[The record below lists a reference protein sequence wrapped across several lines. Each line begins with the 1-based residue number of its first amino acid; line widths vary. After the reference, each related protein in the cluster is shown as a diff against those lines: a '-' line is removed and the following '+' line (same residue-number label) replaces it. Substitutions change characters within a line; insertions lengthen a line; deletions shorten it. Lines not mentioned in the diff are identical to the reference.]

1 MNFNDSITGR
11 DSYIVAQ
18 ALYVAA
24 KALRSQKHPEE
35 SNAEDMEAIAEA
47 WFPGSF
53 EQRRIHERFQE
64 GLRMGLKLPM
74 GGMTITSEAVEAW
87 IAEGDTGRYS
97 EWSAPAGTHLM
108 IALPETM
115 AFGIIG
121 EWTEP
126 DRAVVKVFRPDQPDG
141 EDLYIGAERMLRKVG
156 PEWFEIYRED
166 GWKKC
171 LEGEAFAMF
180 LANSYPEAM
189 KRIEEVEAYHASVA
203 ERYRQSAA

>member
-1 MNFNDSITGR
+1 MNFNDGITGR

-24 KALRSQKHPEE
+24 KALRSQEYPEQ

-74 GGMTITSEAVEAW
+74 GGMTMTSEAVEAW

-97 EWSAPAGTHLM
+97 EWSAPVGTHLM
-108 IALPETM
+108 IALPGTM

-126 DRAVVKVFRPDQPDG
+126 DRAVVKVFYPDWPDG
-141 EDLYIGAERMLRKVG
+141 EDLYIGAERMLSKVD
-156 PEWFEIYRED
+156 PAWFEISRED
-166 GWKKC
+166 GWSKC
-171 LEGEAFAMF
+171 LQGERFATF
-180 LANSYPEAM
+180 LANSYPDTA
-189 KRIEEVEAYHASVA
+189 KRIEEVETYHASVA
-203 ERYRQSAA
+203 DRFRQSVA